1 MWWIWWS
8 MLAPISVKQ
17 FNVYMYRYSR
27 IHKNMQFLWKNQNAH
42 NMHSALHWKPFFK
55 VPGLPW
61 NYVSSD
67 VAIAC
72 IYGRQFISKIKCMIK
87 YALVDIFII
96 TEIIKVLLK
105 AFGKMDWDWTWYF
118 WVLKES
124 AEFHCPSML
133 NRILLVRSI
142 LWDFQRSNLWKEAFW
157 RDDFDWYS
165 ITSFKSTHS
174 AMFSL

>member
-1 MWWIWWS
+1 
-8 MLAPISVKQ
+8 
-17 FNVYMYRYSR
+17 
-27 IHKNMQFLWKNQNAH
+27 MQFLWKNQNAH

-87 YALVDIFII
+87 YAIVNIFII

-133 NRILLVRSI
+133 NRILLVWSI
-142 LWDFQRSNLWKEAFW
+142 LWDFQRSKEVLRCHKTQLCCNYNSVKNNADNKDTHKTLSLIHIW
-157 RDDFDWYS
+157 RCRRRG
-165 ITSFKSTHS
+165 
-174 AMFSL
+174 